1 MTPTLDPAALAAARI
16 AACCTEQAVRG
27 ARVSCSWPACGCP
40 NEPLRNA
47 LEAYLSADPRA
58 VEIERLTRERD
69 LALVDLGRA
78 RMCVNC
84 GKVMDA
90 DAVKPGDDM
99 PECRDTTP
107 GPTEGFAACQF
118 DTTPQEAW
126 QVWRDR
132 WHEQHAEIAAL
143 RAQVAGM
150 REAMLTAYDAC
161 DAQCHGE
168 PGQDWIAIARQALF
182 DALSAAPKPGEG

>member
-1 MTPTLDPAALAAARI
+1 MPDLDPAALAAAVR
-16 AACCTEQAVRG
+16 AACDPSCDYPACHCEHGNPVAVR
-27 ARVSCSWPACGCP
+27 A
-40 NEPLRNA
+40 A
-47 LEAYLSADPRA
+47 LLAYLSADPRA

-90 DAVKPGDDM
+90 DAVKPGDDL

-132 WHEQHAEIAAL
+132 WHAQHAEIAAL
-143 RAQVAGM
+143 RAQVERM
-150 REAMLTAYDAC
+150 REALEFYANPEIYKPHP
-161 DAQCHGE
+161 HG
-168 PGQDWIAIARQALF
+168 PAFDRRDMSFKARAAIA
-182 DALSAAPKPGEG
+182 AAKPGEGT